1 MELWIDGW
9 LDYLL
14 DAWRTASTAEYLKL
28 MVGVILIGGFY
39 SIRSSKVR

>member
-14 DAWRTASTAEYLKL
+14 DAWRNATVVEYLKL
-28 MVGVILIGGFY
+28 MVGVIVIGCFF